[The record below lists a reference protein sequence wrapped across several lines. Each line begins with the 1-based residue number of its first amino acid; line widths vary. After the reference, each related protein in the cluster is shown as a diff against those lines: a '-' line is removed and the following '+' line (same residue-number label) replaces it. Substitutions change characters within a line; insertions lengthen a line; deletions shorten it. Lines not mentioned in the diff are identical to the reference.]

1 MLLLYN
7 LLSTLSLLIY
17 LPWLLLKRVSD
28 DKARFLSE
36 RLGLSAYSKTDIWVH
51 AVSVGE
57 TIACLPFL
65 RALKGEFPGKKI
77 LLSTTTYT
85 GQQIAREKFPEADRI
100 MYMPWDAGLCV
111 KRVVNS
117 LRPEVF
123 ITIETELW
131 PVLFHGLNKSG
142 SHILL
147 LNGRLSPKSF
157 KGYKAS
163 RFFMKEVLS
172 YADFLYMQTMED
184 AERIIALGAPE
195 EKVGSMGN
203 FKFDIQ
209 FDKRAPL
216 AWREGING
224 RIFLAGSTH
233 RGEDEIILD
242 AYKLIK
248 GVRGHG
254 SEGKDNTSD
263 IKLII
268 APRHPERFNEVE
280 KLLKERGLNYI
291 RRSEMQN
298 IGKISP
304 IPSFPKR
311 GTIIPPFDK
320 GGQGGIFADII
331 LLDTIG
337 ELSELFSNA
346 AITFIGGSL
355 LPYGGHNILEPAY
368 WANPILFGP
377 HMENFPIAGEFL
389 RKSAALEVKNAK
401 EIAAAAAELLQ
412 KPEKAKLMGE
422 NARAILDENKGAV
435 ERALKLVRSYL
446 GPA

>member
-7 LLSTLSLLIY
+7 FLSAISLLIY
-17 LPWLLLKRVSD
+17 LPWLLLKKGSA

-57 TIACLPFL
+57 TVACLPFL
-65 RALKGEFPGKKI
+65 KALKREFPEKKI

-85 GQQIAREKFPEADRI
+85 GQQVAREKFPEADRI
-100 MYMPWDAGLCV
+100 MYMQWDTGLCV
-111 KRVVNS
+111 SRVVNS

-131 PVLFHGLNKSG
+131 PVLFHGLKKSG

-157 KGYKAS
+157 KGYNLS

-172 YADFLYMQTMED
+172 YADFLYMQTKGD
-184 AERIIALGAPE
+184 AERIIALGAQE
-195 EKVGSMGN
+195 EKVGIMGN
-203 FKFDIQ
+203 FKFDIA
-209 FDKRAPL
+209 FDKKPPL
-216 AWREGING
+216 AWVG
-224 RIFLAGSTH
+224 RISGRMFLAGSTH

-242 AYKLIK
+242 TYKTIK
-248 GVRGHG
+248 GVRGQG
-254 SEGKDNTSD
+254 SEGKEFYNL
-263 IKLII
+263 KLII
-268 APRHPERFNEVE
+268 APRHPERFSEVE
-280 KLLKERGLNYI
+280 EIIKERGMNYI
-291 RRSEMQN
+291 RRSEIKN
-298 IGKISP
+298 A
-304 IPSFPKR
+304 
-311 GTIIPPFDK
+311 TE
-320 GGQGGIFADII
+320 ADVI

-337 ELSELFSNA
+337 ELSELFSSA
-346 AITFIGGSL
+346 SITFIGGSL

-368 WANPILFGP
+368 WGNPILFGP

-389 RKSAALEVKNAK
+389 NRSAAIEVKNAK
-401 EIAAAAAELLQ
+401 EIAAAVAELIQ
-412 KPEKAKLMGE
+412 RPEKAKLMGE

-435 ERALKLVRSYL
+435 QKALKLVRGYL
-446 GPA
+446 GAA

>member
-7 LLSTLSLLIY
+7 LLSTISLLIY
-17 LPWLLLKRVSD
+17 LPWLLLKKGSA
-28 DKARFLSE
+28 DKAQFLNE
-36 RLGLSAYSKTDIWVH
+36 RLGLSTYSKTDIWVH

-65 RALKGEFPGKKI
+65 KALKREFPGKKI
-77 LLSTTTYT
+77 LFSTTTYT

-111 KRVVNS
+111 NKAVNS

-131 PVLFHGLNKSG
+131 PVLFNSLKKSG

-157 KGYKAS
+157 KGYNVS

-172 YADFLYMQTMED
+172 YADFLYMQTKGD
-184 AERIIALGAPE
+184 AERIVALGAQE
-195 EKVGSMGN
+195 EKVGIMGN
-203 FKFDIQ
+203 FKFDIE
-209 FDKRAPL
+209 FDKKASL
-216 AWREGING
+216 AWRDIING

-233 RGEDEIILD
+233 KGEDEIILD
-242 AYKLIK
+242 AYELIK
-248 GVRGHG
+248 GVRGQR
-254 SEGKDNTSD
+254 SEGKEKTSD

-268 APRHPERFNEVE
+268 APRHPERFSEVE
-280 KLLKERGLNYI
+280 KLLKERSMNFI
-291 RRSEMQN
+291 RRSEIQKAGN
-298 IGKISP
+298 NKAAE
-304 IPSFPKR
+304 
-311 GTIIPPFDK
+311 
-320 GGQGGIFADII
+320 ADVI

-355 LPYGGHNILEPAY
+355 LPFGGHNILEPAY
-368 WANPILFGP
+368 WGNPIIFGP
-377 HMENFPIAGEFL
+377 HMENFPIAEEFL
-389 RKSAALEVKNAK
+389 NRSAALEVKNAK
-401 EIAAAAAELLQ
+401 EIAATVVELIQ
-412 KPEKAKLMGE
+412 RPEKAKLMGE
-422 NARAILDENKGAV
+422 NAKTILDENKGAV
-435 ERALKLVRSYL
+435 KKALKLVRGYL
-446 GPA
+446 GSA

>member
-1 MLLLYN
+1 MLLLFN
-7 LLSTLSLLIY
+7 LLSAISLLIC
-17 LPWLLLKRVSD
+17 LPWLLLKKGSA

-57 TIACLPFL
+57 TVACLPFL
-65 RALKGEFPGKKI
+65 KALKREFPGKKI

-100 MYMPWDAGLCV
+100 MYMPWDTGICV
-111 KRVVNS
+111 NKAVNA

-131 PVLFHGLNKSG
+131 PVLFHSLKKSG
-142 SHILL
+142 SHIIL

-157 KGYKAS
+157 KGYNVLK
-163 RFFMKEVLS
+163 FFMEKVLS
-172 YADFLYMQTMED
+172 YADFLYMQTKGD
-184 AERIIALGAPE
+184 AERIIALGAQE
-195 EKVGSMGN
+195 EKVGIMGN
-203 FKFDIQ
+203 FKFDIE
-209 FDKRAPL
+209 FDKKEPL
-216 AWREGING
+216 EWINKFSG

-242 AYKLIK
+242 AYERIK
-248 GVRGHG
+248 GVRGQG
-254 SEGKDNTSD
+254 SEGKDNVLD
-263 IKLII
+263 LKLII
-268 APRHPERFNEVE
+268 APRHPERFSEVE
-280 KLLKERGLNYI
+280 KLLKQRSLNYI
-291 RRSEMQN
+291 RRSEIQN
-298 IGKISP
+298 
-304 IPSFPKR
+304 
-311 GTIIPPFDK
+311 TTD
-320 GGQGGIFADII
+320 ADVI

-337 ELSELFSNA
+337 ELSELFSKA
-346 AITFIGGSL
+346 SITFIGGSL

-389 RKSAALEVKNAK
+389 NRSAALEVKDAK
-401 EIAAAAAELLQ
+401 DIVMTVKELIQ
-412 KPEKAKLMGE
+412 GPERAKLMGE

-435 ERALKLVRSYL
+435 KKALKLVGGYL
-446 GPA
+446 GAV

>member
-1 MLLLYN
+1 MLLLYD
-7 LLSTLSLLIY
+7 LLSAISLLIY
-17 LPWLLLKRVSD
+17 LPWLLLKKGPADRT
-28 DKARFLSE
+28 RFLSE

-57 TIACLPFL
+57 TVACLPFL
-65 RALKGEFPGKKI
+65 RALKKEFPGKKI

-111 KRVVNS
+111 NKAVNS

-131 PVLFHGLNKSG
+131 PVLFHSLKKAG

-157 KGYKAS
+157 KGYNLS

-172 YADFLYMQTMED
+172 YADFLYMQTKRD
-184 AERIIALGAPE
+184 AERIIALGAQE
-195 EKVGSMGN
+195 GKVGIMGN
-203 FKFDIQ
+203 FKFDIE

-216 AWREGING
+216 KWTEGISG

-242 AYKLIK
+242 AYETIK
-248 GVRGHG
+248 GVRGQG
-254 SEGKDNTSD
+254 SEGKENTSD

-280 KLLKERGLNYI
+280 KLLKERGMNYI

-298 IGKISP
+298 IGNNKAA
-304 IPSFPKR
+304 K
-311 GTIIPPFDK
+311 
-320 GGQGGIFADII
+320 ADVI

-389 RKSAALEVKNAK
+389 KKSAALEVKDAK
-401 EIAAAAAELLQ
+401 EIAKTVAELIQ
-412 KPEKAKLMGE
+412 RPEKAKLMGE

-435 ERALKLVRSYL
+435 KKALKLVRGYL
-446 GPA
+446 GSA